1 MYNAPLFMTA
11 SLTMPKRW
19 KQPRCSLTAEWINKM
34 SSSLT
39 MECHSALKRKK
50 ILTQTTTQMK
60 LEDIM
65 LTDRSQVQ
73 IQYGSTQMRLLVQL
87 NLKTES
93 RIVVARVWREG

>member
-1 MYNAPLFMTA
+1 M
-11 SLTMPKRW
+11 
-19 KQPRCSLTAEWINKM
+19 
-34 SSSLT
+34 
-39 MECHSALKRKK
+39 KRKK
-50 ILTQTTTQMK
+50 ILTQTTTRMK